1 MKAIPES
8 ELILNPDGSVYHLH
22 LRPQD
27 IATTIIT
34 VGDPDRV
41 SAVSKHFDQIE
52 FKTQK
57 REFVT
62 HTGYIGNKRLSV
74 ISTGIG
80 TDNIDIVFTELD
92 ALVNVDLETRI
103 PKAQHTTLNIIRVGT
118 SGGLQANVPLD
129 GLLASSFGMGFDNL
143 LQYYIYAPSAA
154 EAELLPHLPKLSN
167 GVQPYLAQA
176 SEKLLRLVGSD
187 MHQGITATCSG
198 FYGPQGRG
206 VRLKAAMPNF
216 LDMLQQWQCG
226 NHQITNFE
234 METSGMYGMARLLG
248 HEALSTNAIVAQ
260 RSSQKFSTNP
270 YATVDRLIK
279 TVLERIVS
287 FDI

>member
-41 SAVSKHFDQIE
+41 VAVSKHFDRVE
-52 FKTQK
+52 FSTKK

-62 HTGYIGNKRLSV
+62 HTGYIGNKRLTV

-92 ALVNVDLETRI
+92 ALANVDLETRI
-103 PKAQHTTLNIIRVGT
+103 PKSQHTTLNIIRVGT
-118 SGGLQANVPLD
+118 SGSLQPNVPLD

-143 LQYYIYAPSAA
+143 LHYYKQTHTPI
-154 EAELLPHLPKLSN
+154 EAELLPHLPKLNN

-176 SEKLLRLVGSD
+176 SEKLLRLIGKD
-187 MHQGITATCSG
+187 MYQGITATCSG

-206 VRLKAAMPNF
+206 VRLQAAMPNF
-216 LDMLQQWQCG
+216 LDILQQWQHG
-226 NHQITNFE
+226 SHQITNFE
-234 METSGMYGMARLLG
+234 METSGIYGMARLLG

-260 RSSQKFSTNP
+260 RSTQKFSTNP
-270 YATVDRLIK
+270 YQTVDSLIK
-279 TVLERIVS
+279 IVLERIIE